1 VLAIPVRWYASSV
14 SELVSGSDPND
25 MHPYRTILGNVDD
38 LSTGHAIKDLMRR
51 QLDLELRAVQDGE
64 ERYKKLMRE
73 MSSRGDISSIGQGK
87 RFMIDWFEGLSGA
100 FEEEQRKFSEGKL
113 KQLASEDH
121 QHYPFMMLLSPKKLA
136 VITLQRVLGLILMKP
151 DGVRFSHCAMEIGRA
166 ALAEIHLERFKAMTK
181 QNKAGSSDD
190 DSDVAQD
197 EEARARDQLRAE
209 TRRLLKRITDTTK
222 RKEVWAINAAALR
235 SFEDGEKWN
244 NDVILKVGGAMI
256 QHLLDTAKIRVEDS
270 YGFPTL
276 EPAVVHSRPRQTDE
290 KTIGMLT
297 AHPHV
302 LQVMV
307 EGHLVRET
315 LHPVSRANMVIRDS
329 PRHGAIRQGSLR
341 RCICRWSSGRGSG
354 PARTKAGTRTRPVAW
369 MGAVASAG

>member
-1 VLAIPVRWYASSV
+1 
-14 SELVSGSDPND
+14 
-25 MHPYRTILGNVDD
+25 
-38 LSTGHAIKDLMRR
+38 
-51 QLDLELRAVQDGE
+51 
-64 ERYKKLMRE
+64 
-73 MSSRGDISSIGQGK
+73 
-87 RFMIDWFEGLSGA
+87 
-100 FEEEQRKFSEGKL
+100 
-113 KQLASEDH
+113 
-121 QHYPFMMLLSPKKLA
+121 
-136 VITLQRVLGLILMKP
+136 
-151 DGVRFSHCAMEIGRA
+151 MEIGRA

-181 QNKAGSSDD
+181 QKKTGSSDD

-315 LHPVSRANMVIRDS
+315 LHPVSRASMVIRDS
-329 PRHGAIRQGSLR
+329 TAPTCNGWLR

-354 PARTKAGTRTRPVAW
+354 PARTRAGEYSHTPRQQRGT
-369 MGAVASAG
+369 M